1 MGKTLTT
8 LWGLAAGGAERVVI
22 VAPLT
27 VKQQVWTLET
37 IRQAFASVD
46 AECFAANLDAAL
58 ALSAEG
64 PAVAVLHYEELRR
77 LDDVQ
82 RLAAPRVD
90 GSLAFD
96 VLVLDEAHEVKERL
110 STGSS
115 RGPTRT
121 GAWTLRQGVRAC
133 IGLTATP
140 VVNELYEPV
149 SLLHLAQGRRD
160 TDAGRRLQSR
170 RLRDRVDVTVLGG
183 DQFSIVLDTGCN
195 LLKPVRFLTDVGNS
209 GLLP

>member
-1 MGKTLTT
+1 
-8 LWGLAAGGAERVVI
+8 
-22 VAPLT
+22 
-27 VKQQVWTLET
+27 
-37 IRQAFASVD
+37 
-46 AECFAANLDAAL
+46 
-58 ALSAEG
+58 
-64 PAVAVLHYEELRR
+64 
-77 LDDVQ
+77 
-82 RLAAPRVD
+82 
-90 GSLAFD
+90 
-96 VLVLDEAHEVKERL
+96 
-110 STGSS
+110 
-115 RGPTRT
+115 
-121 GAWTLRQGVRAC
+121 
-133 IGLTATP
+133 